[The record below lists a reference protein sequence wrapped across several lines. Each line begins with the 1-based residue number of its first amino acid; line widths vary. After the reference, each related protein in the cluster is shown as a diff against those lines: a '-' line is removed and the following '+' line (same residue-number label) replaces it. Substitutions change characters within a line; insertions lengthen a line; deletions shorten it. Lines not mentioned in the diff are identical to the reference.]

1 MINGQILMKMKI
13 IDISHISSR
22 GSSFRIT
29 LPRKIIKRLGINEDD
44 LITFVEKDGEVVLRK
59 MEMEE

>member
-1 MINGQILMKMKI
+1 MKMKI

-59 MEMEE
+59 MEMEK